1 MRAWRLRAGS
11 PPAEPGTWAVEMQG
25 LLAQVRD
32 STFTLALPLLGAVA
46 LIAVSA
52 SALPDLTKAA
62 LCATALLWLGGLA
75 WLLRGRSPYVA
86 GWLLVIGWSAII
98 IALAAWAG
106 MSAALWLLSFSGGL
120 AVLLLGTRA
129 GLGVATILTLVL
141 VAAPEVWFP
150 PGLVAGRAVS
160 ILGIWGTVAITWLAL
175 RPLQIVGEWAW
186 SAYDRSQELLND
198 AQDTQLRLN
207 QMLEDLSSANTRLV
221 RLNRLADGLRQEAE
235 EARRT
240 KEQFVA
246 NVSHELRTPLNMII
260 GFSEMILN
268 APQTYGASP
277 SGGRLPPALLADLA
291 VILRNAQHLASL
303 IDDVL
308 DLSQIEAGQMALVRE
323 RVALPEVIEEALVA
337 VRPLFESKGLALRAD
352 LEDGLPE
359 VSGDRT
365 RIREVLLNLLSNAGR
380 FTEQGS
386 VTVAARRRDGEL
398 LVSVTDTGP
407 GIAAADQSRL
417 FQPFQ
422 QLDASLRRRFGG
434 TGLGLSISQRFVE
447 MHGGR
452 MWVESTPG
460 TGAAFRFTLPI
471 EPLAPAARGAGRWLT
486 PSWEYLER
494 THPSLVSSIPPARP
508 EIIVCETGGSLA
520 HLLTRYL
527 QDAKVTSVA
536 DLAEALAQAA
546 SLRAHAVVVNA
557 SSAAEILAQLE
568 SGSALPE
575 GIPVM
580 VCSVP
585 GAPDAAGNLGVADY
599 LVKPVAREALLAAL
613 DKLGMDGKKV
623 LVADD
628 DEDALRLFYRMLT
641 SAGRGYQVLT
651 APDGRQAWA
660 MLKDER
666 PDVLLTDLVMPEMD
680 GFELL
685 AAKNADPVLAG
696 IPAVV
701 LSARDPFGQPIVSKA
716 FAVTGRAGLS
726 LVQLLAG
733 ITSLSKAFAPAPPA
747 GGPALPAA
755 PPG

>member
-1 MRAWRLRAGS
+1 MSVWRLRAGS
-11 PPAEPGTWAVEMQG
+11 PPAEPGTWAAEMHT

-32 STFTLALPLLGAVA
+32 TTFTLALPLLGAVA
-46 LIAVSA
+46 LVAVSA

-75 WLLRGRSPYVA
+75 WLLRGRSPYLA
-86 GWLLVIGWSAII
+86 GWLLVIGWSIII

-106 MSAALWLLSFSGGL
+106 MSAALWLLSLSGGL
-120 AVLLLGTRA
+120 AVLLLGTRV
-129 GLGVATILTLVL
+129 GVGVATILTLML

-150 PGLVAGRAVS
+150 VGLVAGRAVS
-160 ILGIWGTVAITWLAL
+160 ILGIWGTVAITWLAM

-186 SAYDRSQELLND
+186 SAYGRSQELLDD

-207 QMLEDLSSANTRLV
+207 QMLDDLTSANTRLV

-235 EARRT
+235 EARRA

-268 APQTYGASP
+268 APQAYSASP

-323 RVALPEVIEEALVA
+323 RVALPEVIAEALVA
-337 VRPLFESKGLALRAD
+337 VRPLFESKRLALRAD

-380 FTEQGS
+380 FTEQGG

-452 MWVESTPG
+452 MWVESAPG
-460 TGAAFRFTLPI
+460 AGAAFRFTLPI
-471 EPLAPAARGAGRWLT
+471 EPLAPAVRGAGRWLT

-494 THPSLVSSIPPARP
+494 THPSLAPVPPARARDRRLRDRRVACP
-508 EIIVCETGGSLA
+508 PA
-520 HLLTRYL
+520 HP
-527 QDAKVTSVA
+527 
-536 DLAEALAQAA
+536 
-546 SLRAHAVVVNA
+546 
-557 SSAAEILAQLE
+557 
-568 SGSALPE
+568 LP
-575 GIPVM
+575 
-580 VCSVP
+580 
-585 GAPDAAGNLGVADY
+585 
-599 LVKPVAREALLAAL
+599 
-613 DKLGMDGKKV
+613 
-623 LVADD
+623 
-628 DEDALRLFYRMLT
+628 
-641 SAGRGYQVLT
+641 AGRQG
-651 APDGRQAWA
+651 
-660 MLKDER
+660 
-666 PDVLLTDLVMPEMD
+666 DLR
-680 GFELL
+680 G
-685 AAKNADPVLAG
+685 
-696 IPAVV
+696 
-701 LSARDPFGQPIVSKA
+701 
-716 FAVTGRAGLS
+716 
-726 LVQLLAG
+726 
-733 ITSLSKAFAPAPPA
+733 
-747 GGPALPAA
+747 
-755 PPG
+755 

>member
-1 MRAWRLRAGS
+1 MSVWRLRAGS
-11 PPAEPGTWAVEMQG
+11 PPAEPGTWAAEMHT

-32 STFTLALPLLGAVA
+32 TTFTLALPLLGAVA
-46 LIAVSA
+46 LVAVSA

-75 WLLRGRSPYVA
+75 WLLRGRSPYLA
-86 GWLLVIGWSAII
+86 GWLLVIGWSVII

-106 MSAALWLLSFSGGL
+106 MSAALWLLSLSGGL
-120 AVLLLGTRA
+120 AMLLLGTRV
-129 GLGVATILTLVL
+129 GVGVATILTLVL
-141 VAAPEVWFP
+141 VAAPEVWLP
-150 PGLVAGRAVS
+150 VGLVAGRAVS
-160 ILGIWGTVAITWLAL
+160 ILGIWGTVAITWLAM

-186 SAYDRSQELLND
+186 SAYGRSQELLGD

-207 QMLEDLSSANTRLV
+207 QMLDDLTSANTRLV

-235 EARRT
+235 EARRA

-268 APQTYGASP
+268 APQAYSASP

-323 RVALPEVIEEALVA
+323 RVALPEIISEALVA
-337 VRPLFESKGLALRAD
+337 VRPLFESKRLALRAD

-380 FTEQGS
+380 FTEQGG

-452 MWVESTPG
+452 MWVESAPG
-460 TGAAFRFTLPI
+460 AGAAFRFTLPI
-471 EPLAPAARGAGRWLT
+471 EPPAPAARGAGRWLT
-486 PSWEYLER
+486 PSWEYLEQ
-494 THPSLVSSIPPARP
+494 THPSLAPVPAAQP
-508 EIIVCETGGSLA
+508 EIVVCETGGSLA

-527 QDAKVTSVA
+527 QDARVTSVA
-536 DLAEALAQAA
+536 DLTEALAQAA
-546 SLRAHAVVVNA
+546 SLRARAVVINA
-557 SSAAEILAQLE
+557 SSAAEMLAQLE

-575 GIPVM
+575 GSGDGVL
-580 VCSVP
+580 CAGRTRCRRQP
-585 GAPDAAGNLGVADY
+585 GRRRLPGQAGGAGDAAG
-599 LVKPVAREALLAAL
+599 R
-613 DKLGMDGKKV
+613 
-623 LVADD
+623 
-628 DEDALRLFYRMLT
+628 
-641 SAGRGYQVLT
+641 AGQAG
-651 APDGRQAWA
+651 DGRQ
-660 MLKDER
+660 E
-666 PDVLLTDLVMPEMD
+666 
-680 GFELL
+680 G
-685 AAKNADPVLAG
+685 
-696 IPAVV
+696 
-701 LSARDPFGQPIVSKA
+701 
-716 FAVTGRAGLS
+716 
-726 LVQLLAG
+726 
-733 ITSLSKAFAPAPPA
+733 A
-747 GGPALPAA
+747 GG
-755 PPG
+755 G

>member
-1 MRAWRLRAGS
+1 MSVWRLRAGS
-11 PPAEPGTWAVEMQG
+11 PPAEPGTWAAEMRE

-46 LIAVSA
+46 LVAVSA

-75 WLLRGRSPYVA
+75 WLLRGRSPYLA
-86 GWLLVIGWSAII
+86 GWLLVIGWSVII
-98 IALAAWAG
+98 IALTAWAG

-129 GLGVATILTLVL
+129 GVGVATILTLVL

-150 PGLVAGRAVS
+150 AGLVAGRAVS
-160 ILGIWGTVAITWLAL
+160 ILGIWGMVAITWLAM

-186 SAYDRSQELLND
+186 SAYGRSQELLDD

-207 QMLEDLSSANTRLV
+207 QMLDDLTSANTRLV

-235 EARRT
+235 EARRA

-268 APQTYGASP
+268 APQAYGASP

-291 VILRNAQHLASL
+291 VILRNAQHLSGL

-337 VRPLFESKGLALRAD
+337 VRPLFESKGLSLRAD

-380 FTEQGS
+380 FTEQGG

-452 MWVESTPG
+452 MWVESAPG
-460 TGAAFRFTLPI
+460 AGAAFRFTLPI

-494 THPSLVSSIPPARP
+494 THPSLAPVPPPEP
-508 EIIVCETGGSLA
+508 EIVVCETGGSLA

-536 DLAEALAQAA
+536 DLTEALAQAA

-557 SSAAEILAQLE
+557 TSAAEMLAQLE

-575 GIPVM
+575 GVPVM

-599 LVKPVAREALLAAL
+599 LVKPVARETLLA
-613 DKLGMDGKKV
+613 
-623 LVADD
+623 VA
-628 DEDALRLFYRMLT
+628 
-641 SAGRGYQVLT
+641 G
-651 APDGRQAWA
+651 
-660 MLKDER
+660 
-666 PDVLLTDLVMPEMD
+666 
-680 GFELL
+680 
-685 AAKNADPVLAG
+685 
-696 IPAVV
+696 
-701 LSARDPFGQPIVSKA
+701 
-716 FAVTGRAGLS
+716 
-726 LVQLLAG
+726 
-733 ITSLSKAFAPAPPA
+733 
-747 GGPALPAA
+747 
-755 PPG
+755 

>member
-1 MRAWRLRAGS
+1 MSVWRLRAGG
-11 PPAEPGTWAVEMQG
+11 PPAEPGTWAAEMRT

-32 STFTLALPLLGAVA
+32 TTFTLALPLLGAVA
-46 LIAVSA
+46 VVAVSA
-52 SALPDLTKAA
+52 SALPDLTRAA

-75 WLLRGRSPYVA
+75 WLLRGRSPYLA
-86 GWLLVIGWSAII
+86 GWLLVIGWSVII

-106 MSAALWLLSFSGGL
+106 MSAALWLLSLSGGL

-129 GLGVATILTLVL
+129 GLGVATSLTLLL
-141 VAAPEVWFP
+141 VAAPDGWFP
-150 PGLVAGRAVS
+150 AGLVAGRAVS
-160 ILGIWGTVAITWLAL
+160 ILSIWGTVAITWLAM

-186 SAYDRSQELLND
+186 SAYGRSQELLDD

-207 QMLEDLSSANTRLV
+207 QMLEDLTSANTRLV

-235 EARRT
+235 EARRA

-268 APQTYGASP
+268 APQAYGASP

-323 RVALPEVIEEALVA
+323 RVALPEVVEEALVA
-337 VRPLFESKGLALRAD
+337 VRPLFESKGLSLRAD
-352 LEDGLPE
+352 LEAGLPE

-380 FTEQGS
+380 FTEQGG

-452 MWVESTPG
+452 MWVESAPG
-460 TGAAFRFTLPI
+460 AGAAFRFTLPI
-471 EPLAPAARGAGRWLT
+471 DPPAPAVRGPGRWLT

-494 THPSLVSSIPPARP
+494 THPSLAPVPAAQP
-508 EIIVCETGGSLA
+508 EIVVCETGGSLA

-527 QDAKVTSVA
+527 QDVKVTSVA

-557 SSAAEILAQLE
+557 TSAAEMLAQLE

-585 GAPDAAGNLGVADY
+585 GAPDAAGSLGVADY
-599 LVKPVAREALLAAL
+599 LVKPVARETLLAVL

-641 SAGRGYQVLT
+641 SAGRGYRVLT

-660 MLKDER
+660 MLQDER

-685 AAKNADPVLAG
+685 AAKNADPALAG

-701 LSARDPFGQPIVSKA
+701 LSARDPQGQPIVSKA

-726 LVQLLAG
+726 LAQLLAG
-733 ITSLSKAFAPAPPA
+733 ITTLSRAFAPAPPA
-747 GGPALPAA
+747 GGPALPTE

>member
-1 MRAWRLRAGS
+1 MRVWQLQSGG
-11 PPAEPGTWAVEMQG
+11 PPAEPGTWAAEMRE

-32 STFTLALPLLGAVA
+32 STFTLALPLLGAAA
-46 LIAVSA
+46 LVAVSA
-52 SALPDLTKAA
+52 SGLPDLTKAA

-75 WLLRGRSPYVA
+75 WLLRSRSPGVA
-86 GWLLVIGWSAII
+86 GWLLVIGWSVII

-129 GLGVATILTLVL
+129 GVGVAAILTLTL
-141 VAAPEVWFP
+141 IAAPEAWFTVGP
-150 PGLVAGRAVS
+150 VAGRVVS
-160 ILGIWGTVAITWLAL
+160 ILGVWGMVAITWLAM

-186 SAYDRSQELLND
+186 AAYGRSQQLLDD

-207 QMLEDLSSANTRLV
+207 QMLDDLTSANTRLV

-235 EARRT
+235 EARRA

-268 APQTYGASP
+268 APQAYGASS

-291 VILRNAQHLASL
+291 VILRNARHLASL

-323 RVALPEVIEEALVA
+323 RVALSEVVEEALVA
-337 VRPLFESKGLALRAD
+337 VRPLFESKGLALCAD

-365 RIREVLLNLLSNAGR
+365 RVREVLLNLLSNAGR
-380 FTEQGS
+380 FTEEGG
-386 VTVAARRRDGEL
+386 VTVMARRRDGEL

-407 GIAAADQSRL
+407 GIAVADQSRL

-422 QLDASLRRRFGG
+422 QLDTSLRRRFGG

-452 MWVESTPG
+452 MWVESAPG
-460 TGAAFRFTLPI
+460 AGAAFRFTLPI
-471 EPLAPAARGAGRWLT
+471 EPLVPAARGAGRWLT

-494 THPSLVSSIPPARP
+494 THPSLAPVPPARP
-508 EIIVCETGGSLA
+508 EIVVCETGGSLA

-527 QDAKVTSVA
+527 QDARVTSVA
-536 DLAEALAQAA
+536 DLTEALALAA

-557 SSAAEILAQLE
+557 SSAAEMLAQLE

-575 GIPVM
+575 GVPVM

-599 LVKPVAREALLAAL
+599 LVKPVARETLLLSL

-641 SAGRGYQVLT
+641 SAGRGYRVLT

-685 AAKNADPVLAG
+685 AAKNSDPTLAG

-701 LSARDPFGQPIVSKA
+701 LSARDPQGQPIVSKA
-716 FAVTGRAGLS
+716 FAVTGGAGLS

-733 ITSLSKAFAPAPPA
+733 ITTLSRAFGPAPPA
-747 GGPALPAA
+747 GDLASPAT
-755 PPG
+755 PPD

>member
-1 MRAWRLRAGS
+1 MNMWQLRAS
-11 PPAEPGTWAVEMQG
+11 RPPAEPGTWAAEMRE
-25 LLAQVRD
+25 LLAGVRD
-32 STFTLALPLLGAVA
+32 STFTLILPLIVA
-46 LIAVSA
+46 L
-52 SALPDLTKAA
+52 ALVAISETARLDATRAA

-75 WLLRGRSPYVA
+75 WLLRTRSPKVA
-86 GWLLVIGWSAII
+86 GWLLVIGWAAACIS
-98 IALAAWAG
+98 LAAWAG
-106 MSAALWLLSFSGGL
+106 MSAALWLLALAGGL
-120 AVLLLGTRA
+120 ATLLLGA
-129 GLGVATILTLVL
+129 PAGVAVAALLTLAL
-141 VAAPEVWFP
+141 VAAPAGWFA
-150 PGLVAGRAVS
+150 AGRAIPIVG
-160 ILGIWGTVAITWLAL
+160 LWGTAGLVWLAL
-175 RPLQIVGEWAW
+175 RPLQVVGEWAW
-186 SAYDRSQELLND
+186 AAYGRSQELLSD

-207 QMLEDLSSANTRLV
+207 QMLEELSSANV
-221 RLNRLADGLRQEAE
+221 RLTRINRLADGLRAEAE
-235 EARRT
+235 EARRA

-268 APQTYGASP
+268 APGAYSAAA

-291 VILRNAQHLASL
+291 VILRNAQHLSGL

-323 RVALPEVIEEALVA
+323 RVALPPVVEEALIA
-337 VRPLFESKGLALRAD
+337 VRPLFESKRLSLRVALAA
-352 LEDGLPE
+352 GLPE

-380 FTEQGS
+380 FTEQGG

-407 GIAAADQSRL
+407 GIALADQRRL

-422 QLDASLRRRFGG
+422 QLDSSLRRRFGG

-452 MWVESTPG
+452 MWVESAA
-460 TGAAFRFTLPI
+460 GAGATFHFTLPI
-471 EPLAPAARGAGRWLT
+471 EPPVRLAAGAGRWLT

-494 THPSLVSSIPPARP
+494 SHPSLAPVPPSQS
-508 EIIVCETGGSLA
+508 EIVVCESGGSVA

-527 QDAKVTSVA
+527 QDARVTA
-536 DLAEALAQAA
+536 TPDLAEALAQAA
-546 SLRAHAVVVNA
+546 SLRAQAVVINA
-557 SSAAEILAQLE
+557 TSTAEMLAQLE
-568 SGSALPE
+568 SAIALPE

-585 GAPDAAGNLGVADY
+585 GAPDAAGSLGVADY
-599 LVKPVAREALLAAL
+599 LVKPVAREALLAVL
-613 DKLGMDGKKV
+613 DKLGLDGKKL

-641 SAGRGYQVLT
+641 SAGRGYRVLT

-660 MLKDER
+660 MLRDER
-666 PDVLLTDLVMPEMD
+666 PDALLTDLIMPEMD

-685 AAKNADPVLAG
+685 AAKNADPALAG

-701 LSARDPFGQPIVSKA
+701 LSARDPLGQPIVSKA
-716 FAVTGRAGLS
+716 FAVTGQSGLS
-726 LVQLLAG
+726 LGQLIAG
-733 ITSLSKAFAPAPPA
+733 ITTLSKAFAPAPPA
-747 GGPALPAA
+747 GGPARSAT